1 MIWIMLLMILYLCL
15 RVFRYRIASSAAALR
30 LSWYAYYVP
39 LMLVPALFL
48 MVCFRI
54 SSTGLKSVKWDERL
68 LLIPGGGTVHFAS
81 PRRMRQQ
88 IFPDFGRYSSC
99 RNDDACIAGGQH
111 FPDG

>member
-48 MVCFRI
+48 YGGREPCQVYFCQKEMSR
-54 SSTGLKSVKWDERL
+54 TGEKLEKETYLDL
-68 LLIPGGGTVHFAS
+68 YGGGTVYFAS
-81 PRRMRQQ
+81 SRRMQQ
-88 IFPDFGRYSSC
+88 
-99 RNDDACIAGGQH
+99 
-111 FPDG
+111 

>member
-48 MVCFRI
+48 Y
-54 SSTGLKSVKWDERL
+54 
-68 LLIPGGGTVHFAS
+68 GGGTLSGILLSERDVKN
-81 PRRMRQQ
+81 RRKT
-88 IFPDFGRYSSC
+88 
-99 RNDDACIAGGQH
+99 
-111 FPDG
+111 